1 MVTRYLWSAIQRIV
15 WPVKHTSRDGR
26 WEVATLIRD
35 LFATYDRQYAI
46 VGALMRL
53 SAEKRGKT
61 TNDEWRR
68 KSR

>member
-1 MVTRYLWSAIQRIV
+1 
-15 WPVKHTSRDGR
+15 
-26 WEVATLIRD
+26 VATLIRD

-46 VGALMRL
+46 VGALM
-53 SAEKRGKT
+53 SAEKRGKA